1 MRGFHVLRLAA
12 GLTIAE
18 TGKLLGV
25 DSARVEAY
33 ESGQAVPRARELQVL
48 RGLANIARKNTESA
62 GCESGFNSTTINN
75 QSQNDKSA
83 LNRVK
88 NIILEQRAVGMND
101 RLAISGPPQ
110 VDRREDVPVSRNGRN
125 RLMTVHRSV
134 KEAHSTNARYQVL
147 CGDALE
153 LLKTL
158 PSASVD
164 ICMTSPPYWGHRE
177 YDVHGIG
184 QEPTQ
189 DKYIRALCAVLQ
201 EVKRVLRAKGSLWL
215 NIGDTYDAKSLVG
228 IPWRVALCLIDR
240 DGWILRNDVIWN
252 KIKGGPDNSRD
263 KLRNIHEHVFHFV
276 KQKKLFL

>member
-1 MRGFHVLRLAA
+1 
-12 GLTIAE
+12 
-18 TGKLLGV
+18 
-25 DSARVEAY
+25 
-33 ESGQAVPRARELQVL
+33 
-48 RGLANIARKNTESA
+48 
-62 GCESGFNSTTINN
+62 
-75 QSQNDKSA
+75 
-83 LNRVK
+83 
-88 NIILEQRAVGMND
+88 
-101 RLAISGPPQ
+101 
-110 VDRREDVPVSRNGRN
+110 
-125 RLMTVHRSV
+125 
-134 KEAHSTNARYQVL
+134 
-147 CGDALE
+147 
-153 LLKTL
+153 
-158 PSASVD
+158 
-164 ICMTSPPYWGHRE
+164 MTSPPYWGHRE

-276 KQKKLFL
+276 KQKTISMTRTRFGPNHKKQGLLMVQLFQLLVYRAFVTSAKLSFQRHLLRRRKLKRCGP